1 MIRNL
6 AICLITVLFGI
17 NLTACAR
24 FQIEE
29 YIQTGQKEYTRQIEA
44 DVDKVYDAVKVVLER
59 HGWKIAKVEDPSI
72 YERSEYE
79 MGATQKRYLLFTD
92 MKEENAFIDANYVHL
107 NIYLYQV
114 HQWTDLEVRYHS
126 VKNLVKNFN
135 NYRNDRLVIQII
147 DEIEKELG
155 VQ

>member
-1 MIRNL
+1 MRNL
-6 AICLITVLFGI
+6 FIGLLTLSLLINFS
-17 NLTACAR
+17 ACAR

-29 YIQTGQKEYTRQIEA
+29 YIKTGQKEYTRQVEA
-44 DVDKVYDAVKVVLER
+44 DVEKVYDAVKVVLDR
-59 HGWKIAKVEDPSI
+59 HGWKIVKVEDPSI

-92 MKEENAFIDANYVHL
+92 IKEEDAFIDANYVHL